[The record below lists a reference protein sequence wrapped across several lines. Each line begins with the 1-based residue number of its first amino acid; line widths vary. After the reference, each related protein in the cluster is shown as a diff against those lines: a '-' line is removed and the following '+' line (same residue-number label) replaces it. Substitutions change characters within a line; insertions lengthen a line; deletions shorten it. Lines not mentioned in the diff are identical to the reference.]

1 VLALGILSGPAASQ
15 AQAPEGTGLTALLRE
30 ELERNITGLKEKAN
44 PAPYFLAYLVV
55 EEQNESLSAS
65 HGALTGSGRNHRRTL
80 DCSIRVGSPEFDNL
94 KVVGGD
100 RARFTASS
108 PLPVED
114 DPLAIRRLVWQ
125 QTDRAWRSA
134 AQRFIQLRTRSQIKP
149 ADGDLPLF
157 TSEKPVKSLEPS
169 PRYAFSAAEWGPRLR
184 RLSQHFAG
192 QTGIINSNV
201 SLNYRHEVRTYVN
214 SEGTEI
220 RHGRGF
226 ARLTIVARGK
236 ATDGQDLLTT
246 ESFDAEDPA
255 RLPNDKALAAAAG
268 RVAEKLTGQLV
279 VQPVD
284 PYVGPAI
291 LSGSAAGVFFHEI
304 FGHRV
309 EGHRQLDE
317 REGQTYANSIGEKVL
332 PEFISVLF
340 DPTVRT
346 LGGTDLHGYYRFD
359 DEGVAARPV
368 VVVDQGTLRNF
379 LMSRMPL
386 PGFPSSNGHGRKQPG
401 LEIVPRQSNL
411 IVRSEKQVT
420 EHQLRQ
426 MLIEEIRRQ
435 GKPYGLY
442 FEQVTGGFTTTQRQG
457 LQAFTVVPL
466 VVYQVF
472 PDGRPDRLVR
482 GVDIVGTPLASFA
495 KILATADRDEVFN
508 GFCGA
513 ESGNVAVS
521 AVSPALLVSEIEV
534 QRKPNPGDRPPLL
547 RRPQAG
553 FRGAGAPAQ

>member
-1 VLALGILSGPAASQ
+1 MLALGVLPGLGGSQ
-15 AQAPEGTGLTALLRE
+15 AQAPAGTALTALLRQ
-30 ELERNITGLKEKAN
+30 ELDRNFAGLKQKAN
-44 PAPYFLAYLVV
+44 PAPYYMGYLAV
-55 EEQNESLSAS
+55 EERSESLSS
-65 HGALTGSGRNHRRTL
+65 SLGSLTVSGRNHRRTL

-100 RARFTASS
+100 RARFTATS

-114 DPLAIRRLVWQ
+114 DPLAIRRLAWQ
-125 QTDRAWRSA
+125 QADRAWRSA
-134 AQRFIQLRTRSQIKP
+134 AQRFIQIRTRSQIKP
-149 ADGDLPLF
+149 ASGDLPLF
-157 TSEKPVKSLEPS
+157 SSEKPVKSLEPP
-169 PRYAFSAAEWGPRLR
+169 PRYASPSAEWGPRLR
-184 RLSQHFAG
+184 RLSQLFADHAG
-192 QTGIINSNV
+192 VLSSSV
-201 SLNYRHEVRTYVN
+201 SLSYRHEVRTYVN
-214 SEGTEI
+214 TEGTEI
-220 RHGRGF
+220 QHGRGF
-226 ARLTIVARGK
+226 ARLTILAQGK
-236 ATDGQDLLTT
+236 ATDGQDLLTM

-255 RLPNDKALAAAAG
+255 KLPNEKVLAAAAG

-284 PYVGPAI
+284 PYAGPAI

-317 REGQTYANSIGEKVL
+317 REGQTYANSIGERVL
-332 PEFISVLF
+332 PEFITVLS
-340 DPTVRT
+340 DATVRN

-386 PGFPSSNGHGRKQPG
+386 PGFPNSNGHGRKQPG

-411 IVRSEKQVT
+411 IVRSEKRVT
-420 EHQLRQ
+420 EPQLRQ

-466 VVYQVF
+466 VVFQVF

-513 ESGNVAVS
+513 ESGNVPVS

-547 RRPQAG
+547 RRPQAQ